1 VILLA
6 LLPATIQ
13 ETVCF
18 LETKPY
24 FLSLLT
30 FGQNYNIMNTVK
42 TIRTYLG
49 LTLVEVDANYLILDT
64 FKNNKILGFLVTDKT
79 LLIDGINI
87 WLYYVNNINTNLDG
101 LLNVSPLVINN
112 ALFIKQL
119 NNLPLNDLSLALF
132 LEQHN

>member
-1 VILLA
+1 
-6 LLPATIQ
+6 
-13 ETVCF
+13 
-18 LETKPY
+18 
-24 FLSLLT
+24 
-30 FGQNYNIMNTVK
+30 MNTVK